1 MLFSWIHL
9 QRVVKID
16 VEAIAADCEMARC
29 VCTAKMVKGKAGRK
43 RAALWGSS
51 QRPPPLTPYGKNRK
65 EYRQFVR
72 STSVQGKVAKESNVK
87 LPILRNDEN
96 YWLMFCNFMT

>member
-51 QRPPPLTPYGKNRK
+51 QCNRLLWLHMERTEKSTGSLWEAPVCK
-65 EYRQFVR
+65 E
-72 STSVQGKVAKESNVK
+72 K
-87 LPILRNDEN
+87 LQKSQ
-96 YWLMFCNFMT
+96 M